1 MAFDLRDQLQHGF
14 VIMVNEYEGKISYFV
29 GLTNS
34 MVQAGYK
41 AGEMIKT
48 INQVTAGRGGGKPDF
63 AQGGCADRSH
73 MDEAIAQIKA
83 QF

>member
-1 MAFDLRDQLQHGF
+1 M
-14 VIMVNEYEGKISYFV
+14 IMVNEYEGKISYFV
-29 GLTNS
+29 GLTKS

-48 INQVTAGRGGGKPDF
+48 INQVTTGRGGGKPDF
-63 AQGGCADRSH
+63 AQGGYADCSH